1 MMVCWWIRQIEFVC
15 SFPTRRCY
23 VAKKL
28 FFSDELFQ
36 AQQAPHHRWASED
49 VVSVLM
55 MESMESDSSAA
66 GPSQIMVANMN
77 MANHPGAVQRIT
89 NGIGTTACRN
99 DFFPVTS
106 PPSTISESS
115 GSVMA
120 GMVDPQRQQQLQQ
133 KCVSDVPNNGQVENT
148 GLFGFPEYKH
158 W

>member
-1 MMVCWWIRQIEFVC
+1 MFF
-15 SFPTRRCY
+15 STRRCY

-36 AQQAPHHRWASED
+36 AQQAPRHRWASED

-55 MESMESDSSAA
+55 METMESDNSSAV
-66 GPSQIMVANMN
+66 GQSQVMVPNMN
-77 MANHPGAVQRIT
+77 VVNHQNAAQMMNIT

-115 GSVMA
+115 GSVMP
-120 GMVDPQRQQQLQQ
+120 GMDQQRLLQQ
-133 KCVSDVPNNGQVENT
+133 KCVNDVPSNGQVENT